1 MYGLIG
7 KMKAVAGERDRL
19 VDIMLGIGQ
28 MPGCESYIV
37 ARDPQDPTGLWIT
50 EVWES
55 AAAHEASLALP
66 AVQAA
71 IEIARPL
78 IAGFE
83 TRVPT
88 EPVGGI
94 GLAGRP

>member
-1 MYGLIG
+1 MT
-7 KMKAVAGERDRL
+7 AVPGERDRL
-19 VDIMLGIGQ
+19 AAIMLGIGP

-37 ARDPQDPTGLWIT
+37 ARDPEDPTGLWIT

-55 AAAHEASLALP
+55 AAAHAASLALP

-71 IEIARPL
+71 IEVGRPL

-83 TRVPT
+83 TRVET
-88 EPVGGI
+88 EPVGGL
-94 GLAGRP
+94 GLADR